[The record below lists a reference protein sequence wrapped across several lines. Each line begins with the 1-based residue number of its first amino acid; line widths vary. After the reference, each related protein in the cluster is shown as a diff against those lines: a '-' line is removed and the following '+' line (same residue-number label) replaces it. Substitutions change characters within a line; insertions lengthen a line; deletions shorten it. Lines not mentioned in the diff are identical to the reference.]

1 MYERYREW
9 KRWEPGDFGK
19 CASPDAV
26 YFKSELTAAGIPDMR
41 QVRVLEI
48 GFGNAAFARWATDHG
63 ASYTGVERI
72 PELVALGREC
82 GLDVH
87 VADARLDCLADKRGS
102 LDVVVAFDVFEHLA
116 IGELTSLLSALRDLL
131 KEGGR
136 LIARFPSGD
145 SPFARAVQYGDLTHQ
160 TVLGSSAVRQLAA
173 STGFAVDQA
182 REPAFPVLGL
192 GARAATRRALARLAQ
207 AVVFPLVA
215 RVFMGGGHPV
225 LTPNMVAV
233 FLKPPGCQEP
243 PAGQEGGS
251 RTKGAIERGDR

>member
-9 KRWEPGDFGK
+9 KQWEPGDFGK
-19 CASPDAV
+19 CTSPDAV
-26 YFKSELTAAGIPDMR
+26 YFKSELAAAGIPDMR
-41 QVRVLEI
+41 RVRVLEI

-82 GLDVH
+82 GFDVH
-87 VADARLDCLADKRGS
+87 VADGRLDCLADKKGA

-173 STGFAVDQA
+173 STGFTVVQV
-182 REPAFPVLGL
+182 RNPAFPVSGL
-192 GARAATRRALARLAQ
+192 GTRAWARRTFVRLTRR
-207 AVVFPLVA
+207 VVFPLVA
-215 RVFMGGGHPV
+215 RVFMSGGPFV
-225 LTPNMVAV
+225 LTPNMVVV
-233 FLKPPGCQEP
+233 FVKQNV
-243 PAGQEGGS
+243 
-251 RTKGAIERGDR
+251 GA